1 MHWQPISI
9 SIGGNSESLSEHSSR
24 CSSQLPSP
32 VTERRFSN
40 GIKLSNLKSSDDAA
54 KKGRHVVI
62 KTDCGDPSHISVV
75 FNQSDTKTPLL
86 QEFNAR
92 PSSLQLV
99 KTDKPQKPVMR
110 NRSKSIDCQKKKLH
124 RLKEKLLHS
133 SPELNE
139 NASDNESTPLVSEVS
154 TPSKSGQSSE
164 INSNSFPLSP
174 VSQKSLSPEIKHRQ
188 TRSEQNLTDTTD
200 VSPVLSFHDN
210 YLSNVGGGSSGGNSL
225 SPRVALTRTMSECTS
240 ISGMISSCSN
250 VSLRSRNSQS
260 SGHLSRQNA
269 LDSEENLA
277 DCYCDPSRGG

>member
-1 MHWQPISI
+1 M
-9 SIGGNSESLSEHSSR
+9 
-24 CSSQLPSP
+24 
-32 VTERRFSN
+32 
-40 GIKLSNLKSSDDAA
+40 KSTNQSDDN

-75 FNQSDTKTPLL
+75 FNQSETKTPLL
-86 QEFNAR
+86 QEFNITQR
-92 PSSLQLV
+92 PNSLQI
-99 KTDKPQKPVMR
+99 KSEKPKPIMR
-110 NRSKSIDCQKKKLH
+110 TRSKSIDCQKKKSDKNFEKLH

-139 NASDNESTPLVSEVS
+139 ASDNESTPLVSEVS

-164 INSNSFPLSP
+164 MKSSSNSFPLSP
-174 VSQKSLSPEIKHRQ
+174 ISQKSLSPEIKHRQ

-210 YLSNVGGGSSGGNSL
+210 YLNTIGGSSSGGNSL
-225 SPRVALTRTMSECTS
+225 SPNKIALIRTMSECTS
-240 ISGMISSCSN
+240 ISGMLSSCSN
-250 VSLRSRNSQS
+250 NSLRNSQS

-277 DCYCDPSRGG
+277 DCYCDPSREG